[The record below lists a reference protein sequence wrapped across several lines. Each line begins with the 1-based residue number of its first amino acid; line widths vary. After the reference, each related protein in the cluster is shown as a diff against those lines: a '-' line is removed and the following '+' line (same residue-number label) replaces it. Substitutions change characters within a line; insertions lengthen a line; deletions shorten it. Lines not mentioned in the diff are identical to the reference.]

1 MHGTSVSLLVES
13 LHVQRLKHDG
23 ALECC
28 KVQEGADAIDKKR
41 AHRTSKA
48 LRF

>member
-13 LHVQRLKHDG
+13 LHVQRLKHDE
-23 ALECC
+23 AVECC
-28 KVQEGADAIDKKR
+28 KVQGGAYATDKKR
-41 AHRTSKA
+41 AHRTSKK